1 MSNIK
6 DEHVLVLHCPWGES
20 PEDLYLDG
28 KEWEAEQAWR
38 KQKEDEFRKNMV
50 KFLAGTHRSKP

>member
-1 MSNIK
+1 MN
-6 DEHVLVLHCPWGES
+6 DEHILVLHCPWGES
-20 PEDLYLDG
+20 PEDLYIDG

-50 KFLAGTHRSKP
+50 KFLAKAHRSKP

>member
-1 MSNIK
+1 MK
-6 DEHVLVLHCPWGES
+6 DEHFLVLYYPWGES
-20 PEDLYLDG
+20 PVDLYLDG

-50 KFLAGTHRSKP
+50 KFLARAHRSKP